1 MYSGQKS
8 CYNIIMTLQQ
18 IAEKLKAAGTVAIAR
33 QDLFDEITTMAKSI
47 HECPRRNGAGRSYE
61 QVFADCSHIA
71 IEYAL
76 IKVIGGERNP
86 KEFDVKDKDS
96 YIWDVRNDDKLIEV
110 KRHKTNAKY
119 FTYSGKSIGTYIKNC
134 LTLDYL
140 VTGYMDS
147 TDTDYLIDFALIA
160 DSKTFEYYF
169 QQSQYNNS
177 YYYDHNT
184 ASRLG
189 HCVII
194 KLRNPTF

>member
-1 MYSGQKS
+1 
-8 CYNIIMTLQQ
+8 MTLQD
-18 IAEKLKAAGTVAIAR
+18 IAQKLKAANTVSIPR
-33 QDLFDEITTMAKSI
+33 QELFDEITSMAKSI
-47 HECPRRNGAGRSYE
+47 YECPRRNAYGRSYE
-61 QVFADCSHIA
+61 KVFADCSHIA

-86 KEFDVKDKDS
+86 KEFNVKDKDS
-96 YIWDVRNDDKLIEV
+96 YIWDVRNDEQLFEV
-110 KRHKTNAKY
+110 KRHKNSAKY
-119 FTYSGKSIGTYIKNC
+119 FTYSGKSISTYIKNC

-147 TDTDYLIDFALIA
+147 TDSDYLVDFALVA

-169 QQSQYNNS
+169 QQSQFNNS

-189 HCVII
+189 HCAII
-194 KLRNPTF
+194 NLRNPIF